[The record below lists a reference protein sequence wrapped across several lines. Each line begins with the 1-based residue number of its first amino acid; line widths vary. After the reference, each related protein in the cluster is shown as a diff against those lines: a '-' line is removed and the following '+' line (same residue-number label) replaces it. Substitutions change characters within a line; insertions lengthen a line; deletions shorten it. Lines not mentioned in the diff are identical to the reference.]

1 MKFRCSV
8 YLSRFIVAVVFFVA
22 HTSLLRGQEVS
33 VRAAVDSTHITM
45 GDWLHLTVQVKH
57 SASNV
62 ISWGGWKDS
71 IGVFEIIHQDSVQRD
86 ESGGVIT
93 EKIKFTL
100 SKYDSGE
107 FVIPPIGIAYNAP
120 GDTALRHAQ
129 SDPLTVHVSS
139 VQVDTSKAI
148 KDIKPPLDV
157 PLTWKEISFY
167 TGIIAAIAAVLY
179 AIYYYVKKRKKPE
192 EAQAAKEAKVPPH
205 ILAIARLK
213 ELEEKR
219 IWQQGNVKAFYSE
232 ATEIVR
238 EYFERRFG
246 IMALEMTSDEVFA
259 QLKRF
264 TLDADTTKTI
274 ESFFVDADL
283 VKFAKVTP
291 IPAENE
297 AVIPQGLEIVERT
310 KPVEEVPQNV

>member
-1 MKFRCSV
+1 MNFRCSA
-8 YLSRFIVAVVFFVA
+8 YLSRFIVALVFLVA
-22 HTSLLRGQEVS
+22 HTSLLCGQEVS
-33 VRAAVDSTHITM
+33 VLAAVDSTHITM

-57 SASNV
+57 GGADV

-93 EKIKFTL
+93 EKLKFTL

-107 FVIPPIGIAYNAP
+107 FVIPSIGIAYKAT

-129 SDPLTVHVSS
+129 SDPLTIHVSS

-157 PLTWKEISFY
+157 PLTWKEISVY

-192 EAQAAKEAKVPPH
+192 EAQAAEEAKIPPH
-205 ILAIARLK
+205 IQAIARLK

-219 IWQQGNVKAFYSE
+219 LWQHGDVKAFYSK

-264 TLDADTTKTI
+264 ALEADTMKTI
-274 ESFFVDADL
+274 ESFFIDADL
-283 VKFAKVTP
+283 VKFAKYIP
-291 IPAENE
+291 IPTENE
-297 AVIPQGLEIVERT
+297 AVIPKGLKIVERT
-310 KPVEEVPQNV
+310 KPVEEVPHDV

>member
-8 YLSRFIVAVVFFVA
+8 SVSRFIIAILALTF
-22 HTSLLRGQEVS
+22 HCSRLYGQEVS
-33 VRAAVDSTHITM
+33 VHAESDSAHITM
-45 GDWLHLTVQVKH
+45 GDWFHLTVQARH
-57 SASNV
+57 SGSDV
-62 ISWGGWKDS
+62 ISWPGWKDS

-93 EKIKFTL
+93 EKVKFTL

-107 FVIPPIGIAYNAP
+107 FVIPPIEVAYTSSD
-120 GDTALRHAQ
+120 DTASHHTK
-129 SDPLTVHVSS
+129 SDPLTIHVSS

-157 PLTWKEISFY
+157 SLTWKEIFFY
-167 TGIIAAIAAVLY
+167 TGIIAAIAALLY

-192 EAQAAKEAKVPPH
+192 EVQAAEEAKIPAH
-205 ILAIARLK
+205 IQAIARLK
-213 ELEEKR
+213 ELEGKKV
-219 IWQQGNVKAFYSE
+219 WQQGNVKAFYSE

-264 TLDADTTKTI
+264 ALEADTMKTI
-274 ESFFVDADL
+274 ESFFIDADL
-283 VKFAKVTP
+283 VKFAKYAP
-291 IPAENE
+291 IPSENE
-297 AVIPQGLEIVERT
+297 AVIPEGLAIVDRT

>member
-1 MKFRCSV
+1 MKFRCSAN
-8 YLSRFIVAVVFFVA
+8 LSRFIVAVIFLIA
-22 HTSLLRGQEVS
+22 DTSILCGQEVS
-33 VRAAVDSTHITM
+33 VLAVVDSTHITM
-45 GDWLHLTVQVKH
+45 GDWLNLTVQVKH
-57 SASNV
+57 GGSDI

-71 IGVFEIIHQDSVQRD
+71 IGVFEIIHQDSLQRD

-93 EKIKFTL
+93 EKIKLTL

-107 FVIPPIGIAYNAP
+107 FVIPPIGIAYKTP

-129 SDPLTVHVSS
+129 SDPLTIHVSS

-167 TGIIAAIAAVLY
+167 TGIIAAIAALLY

-192 EAQAAKEAKVPPH
+192 EPQAAEEAKIPAH
-205 ILAIARLK
+205 IQAIARLR

-219 IWQQGNVKAFYSE
+219 LWQQGNVKAFYSE

-259 QLKRF
+259 RLKRF
-264 TLDADTTKTI
+264 TLESDATKTI
-274 ESFFVDADL
+274 ESFFIDADL
-283 VKFAKVTP
+283 VKFAKYIP
-291 IPAENE
+291 IPSENE
-297 AVIPQGLEIVERT
+297 AVIPTGLQIVERT
-310 KPVEEVPQNV
+310 KPIEEVAHNV

>member
-8 YLSRFIVAVVFFVA
+8 YLSRFLVAAVFFIA
-22 HTSLLRGQEVS
+22 HTSLLCGQEIS
-33 VRAAVDSTHITM
+33 VLAAVDSTHITM

-57 SASNV
+57 SGSDV

-86 ESGGVIT
+86 ESAGVIT
-93 EKIKFTL
+93 EKLKFTL

-107 FVIPPIGIAYNAP
+107 FVIPPIEIAYKVP
-120 GDTALRHAQ
+120 GDSALRHAQ
-129 SDPLTVHVSS
+129 SDPLTIHVSS

-157 PLTWKEISFY
+157 PLTWKEIFVY
-167 TGIIAAIAAVLY
+167 TGIIAALAALVY

-192 EAQAAKEAKVPPH
+192 ETQAVEEAKIPPH
-205 ILAIARLK
+205 IQAIARLK

-219 IWQQGNVKAFYSE
+219 VWQQGHVKAFYSE

-238 EYFERRFG
+238 EYFEQRFG
-246 IMALEMTSDEVFA
+246 IMALEMTSDEIFA

-264 TLDADTTKTI
+264 TLEAEIMKSI
-274 ESFFVDADL
+274 ESFFIDADL
-283 VKFAKVTP
+283 VKFAKYIP
-291 IPAENE
+291 IPVENE
-297 AVIPQGLEIVERT
+297 AVISKGLEIVERT

>member
-1 MKFRCSV
+1 MKFRCSA
-8 YLSRFIVAVVFFVA
+8 YLSRFIVTVVLLVA
-22 HTSLLRGQEVS
+22 HTSLLCGQEVS
-33 VRAAVDSTHITM
+33 VLAAVDSTHITM

-57 SASNV
+57 SGSDV

-71 IGVFEIIHQDSVQRD
+71 IGVFEIIHQDSVQCD

-107 FVIPPIGIAYNAP
+107 FVIPPIGIAYKAP

-129 SDPLTVHVSS
+129 SDPLTIYVSS
-139 VQVDTSKAI
+139 VHVDTSKAI
-148 KDIKPPLDV
+148 KDIKPPLDI
-157 PLTWKEISFY
+157 PLTWKEISVY

-179 AIYYYVKKRKKPE
+179 AIYYYMKKRQKPE
-192 EAQAAKEAKVPPH
+192 EAQAAEEAKIPPH
-205 ILAIARLK
+205 IRAIARLK

-219 IWQQGNVKAFYSE
+219 IWQQGDVKAFYSE

-246 IMALEMTSDEVFA
+246 IMALEMTSDEIFA

-264 TLDADTTKTI
+264 ALDSDIMKTI
-274 ESFFVDADL
+274 ESFFIDADL
-283 VKFAKVTP
+283 VKFAKYIT

-297 AVIPQGLEIVERT
+297 SVIPKGLAIVEQT
-310 KPVEEVPQNV
+310 KPVEEVPQHV